1 MRIPLIRANE
11 GSGIGGASW
20 VMAFPAYV
28 IGDHLAGPR
37 RAGQGRDSYG
47 QGLTPAENKRKSASM
62 TDAVQ
67 PKPAAT
73 PWRLVLMLGALT
85 AFAPMSIDMYLSSMP
100 DIGRSLHAG
109 ADDVQATLAA
119 FFAGMAIGQFLYG
132 PASDRFGR
140 RLPLLLGIGIYV
152 VASVVCATAASIHVL
167 IAARFV
173 QALGGCA
180 GAVIARAVVRDKFN
194 HADTARVLSLM
205 TLIMGLAPVLAP
217 QFGGVVQFFAGWR
230 GVFWTL
236 VVFGL
241 LIGLWAA
248 LSLAESRSEATAV
261 QARSENPFR
270 AYLALLRQKRLVGYG
285 VAGALNGATLFTYIS
300 TAPDLVMGTY
310 GHSPLVFNIVFAF
323 NAVGIIGASQ
333 VNRLLLRRSTPDR
346 VLVRASVASIVAALL
361 LAAAAWSGVGGQF
374 TVLPLL
380 FAALSTY
387 GLMSGNTMAGA
398 LSVDPSRAGSTSA
411 LMGGISFG
419 AGALASWVG
428 GLLHDGT
435 PKPVAAVMFGCLV
448 GSSLAI
454 FGLAVPKDRRGKM
467 AA

>member
-1 MRIPLIRANE
+1 LPITLAAAAGR
-11 GSGIGGASW
+11 GKGI
-20 VMAFPAYV
+20 
-28 IGDHLAGPR
+28 
-37 RAGQGRDSYG
+37 DSDG
-47 QGLTPAENKRKSASM
+47 QGLTPAENKRKSAAM
-62 TDAVQ
+62 TDIAQ
-67 PKPAAT
+67 PAPAAT

-100 DIGRSLHAG
+100 DIARTLRAG
-109 ADDVQATLAA
+109 ADDTQATLAA

-140 RLPLLLGIGIYV
+140 RAPLLLGIGIYV
-152 VASVVCATAASIHVL
+152 VASAACALAPSIEVL
-167 IAARFV
+167 IGARFV

-180 GAVIARAVVRDKFN
+180 GAVIARAVVRDRFN

-217 QFGGVVQFFAGWR
+217 QFGGVIQFLAGWR

-236 VVFGL
+236 MVFGL
-241 LIGLWAA
+241 LIGLWVT
-248 LSLAESRSEATAV
+248 LSLKESRSEATAA

-270 AYLALLRQKRLVGYG
+270 AYFALLRQKRLVGYG
-285 VAGALNGATLFTYIS
+285 LAGALNGATLFTYIS
-300 TAPDLVMGTY
+300 TAPDLIMGTY
-310 GHSPLVFNIVFAF
+310 GHSPLVFNIIFAL

-346 VLVRASVASIVAALL
+346 VLVRASVASIVAAFVLV
-361 LAAAAWSGVGGQF
+361 AAAWSGLGGEF

-380 FAALSTY
+380 FVALSTY
-387 GLMSGNTMAGA
+387 GLMAGNTMAGA

-411 LMGGISFG
+411 LMGGASFT

-428 GLLHDGT
+428 GLLHDGSAR
-435 PKPVAAVMFGCLV
+435 PVAAVMFACLV

-454 FGLAVPKDRRGKM
+454 FGLAVPKSVRMRVE
-467 AA
+467 A

>member
-1 MRIPLIRANE
+1 
-11 GSGIGGASW
+11 
-20 VMAFPAYV
+20 
-28 IGDHLAGPR
+28 
-37 RAGQGRDSYG
+37 
-47 QGLTPAENKRKSASM
+47 M
-62 TDAVQ
+62 TDAA
-67 PKPAAT
+67 PPPAAV
-73 PWRLVLMLGALT
+73 PWRLVLLLGALT
-85 AFAPMSIDMYLSSMP
+85 AFAPMSIDMYLSSLP
-100 DIGRSLHAG
+100 SIGRTLHAG
-109 ADDVQATLAA
+109 PDQTQATLAA
-119 FFAGMAIGQFLYG
+119 FFAGMAIGQFVYG

-140 RLPLLLGIGIYV
+140 RLPLLIGIGV
-152 VASVVCATAASIHVL
+152 FVAASVVCALAPNIETL

-180 GAVIARAVVRDKFN
+180 GPVIARAVVRDRFS

-217 QFGGVVQFFAGWR
+217 QFGGVVQFLAGWR

-236 VVFGL
+236 VAFGL
-241 LIGLWAA
+241 LIGLWIT

-285 VAGALNGATLFTYIS
+285 LAGALNGATLFTYIS

-310 GHSPLVFNIVFAF
+310 GHTPLAFNIVFAL

-346 VLVRASVASIVAALL
+346 VLVRASIASIIAALL
-361 LAAAAWSGVGGQF
+361 LVAAAWSGVGGQF

-387 GLMSGNTMAGA
+387 GLMAGNTMAGA

-419 AGALASWVG
+419 AGALASWAG

-435 PKPVAAVMFGCLV
+435 PRPVAAVMFACLV

-454 FGLAVPKDRRGKM
+454 FGLAVPKDRRK